1 MKFIPQEKLNRWYAV
16 TACGFL
22 LYLIACGVVGQK
34 LAGVIALIFC
44 IIAVYLFFSVS
55 AARSEDKEKV
65 GYNLLWGSG
74 AMALMLGA
82 VAIASIKLWLEL

>member
-1 MKFIPQEKLNRWYAV
+1 MKFIPQEKLNKWYAG

-34 LAGVIALIFC
+34 IAGVIALVFAV
-44 IIAVYLFFSVS
+44 IAVYLFFSAS

-82 VAIASIKLWLEL
+82 FAIASIKLWLGL

>member
-1 MKFIPQEKLNRWYAV
+1 MKFIPQEKLNKWYSI

-34 LAGVIALIFC
+34 IAGVIALVFAV
-44 IIAVYLFFSVS
+44 IAVYLFFSAS

-65 GYNLLWGSG
+65 GYNILWGSG

-82 VAIASIKLWLEL
+82 FAIASIKLWLGL